1 MIHCT
6 DIEFTYDGERLAL
19 AGVDLHVAPGEFVCI
34 LGGNGSG
41 KSTLA
46 KHLNALLLP
55 DRGAVTV
62 DGYDT
67 AEPRDVYRIR
77 STAGMV
83 FQNPDDQLVASLVE
97 DDVAFGPE
105 NLGVE
110 TAELHRRVRDALKQ
124 VGLVGFE
131 KHETNA
137 LSGGQKQRVAI
148 AGVLGMQPKIL
159 ILDEASAMLDP
170 RGRKGLMRVCRELN
184 GRGMTVVMITHF
196 MEEAA
201 AADRVVVLD
210 RGKVACNGA
219 PRDVLVR
226 TDVLAGLNLEVP
238 FACNLSL
245 KLREAGVDVPVCV
258 EEAPLVDA
266 VAAALREGLLTEGPA
281 GPAADPESGDG
292 APNDDALGAAE
303 EPGAE
308 HPRAALQ
315 DDGEG
320 RPQRSGRNGKGAG
333 AIVAFE
339 NVSFTYNPAKGK
351 RKRAGKGKGSRGP
364 HPDWGN
370 DPDAVWALRDVSFA
384 IAPGEFF
391 GIAGH
396 TGSGKSTL

>member
-148 AGVLGMQPKIL
+148 ARALAMEPEVLL
-159 ILDEASAMLDP
+159 FDEPTSALDP
-170 RGRKGLMRVCRELN
+170 QMVGEV
-184 GRGMTVVMITHF
+184 
-196 MEEAA
+196 
-201 AADRVVVLD
+201 
-210 RGKVACNGA
+210 
-219 PRDVLVR
+219 
-226 TDVLAGLNLEVP
+226 LEVMR
-238 FACNLSL
+238 
-245 KLREAGVDVPVCV
+245 KL
-258 EEAPLVDA
+258 
-266 VAAALREGLLTEGPA
+266 AAEGLTMI
-281 GPAADPESGDG
+281 
-292 APNDDALGAAE
+292 
-303 EPGAE
+303 
-308 HPRAALQ
+308 
-315 DDGEG
+315 
-320 RPQRSGRNGKGAG
+320 
-333 AIVAFE
+333 IVTHEMAF
-339 NVSFTYNPAKGK
+339 A
-351 RKRAGKGKGSRGP
+351 
-364 HPDWGN
+364 
-370 DPDAVWALRDVSFA
+370 RDVSSHVAFMA
-384 IAPGEFF
+384 GGVIVEEGEPSQIF
-391 GIAGH
+391 GNPQ
-396 TGSGKSTL
+396 KSQTKEFLSRFMHG